1 MSGNT
6 QISASTGGT
15 ITLKLPSGLTCNHC
29 VFQVKNLK
37 NIKAKFTRLKIKEI
51 NFFYSIKWKYNTGK
65 TFLFKFKNIIIIK
78 E

>member
-37 NIKAKFTRLKIKEI
+37 NIKAKFTRLKIK
-51 NFFYSIKWKYNTGK
+51 
-65 TFLFKFKNIIIIK
+65 
-78 E
+78 

>member
-51 NFFYSIKWKYNTGK
+51 NFFFIQLSG
-65 TFLFKFKNIIIIK
+65 NIILVK
-78 E
+78 PFYLNLKT